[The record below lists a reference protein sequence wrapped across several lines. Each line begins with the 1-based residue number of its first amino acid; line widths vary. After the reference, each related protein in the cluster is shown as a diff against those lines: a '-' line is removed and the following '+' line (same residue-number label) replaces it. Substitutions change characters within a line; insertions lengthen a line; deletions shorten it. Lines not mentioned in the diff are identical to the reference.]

1 MTNALPQ
8 IYFRG
13 IKADS
18 QFNYRDPL
26 GACWEV
32 GFKVSSSLSEVTI
45 FISRLTRVKRPR
57 GSGTTLVSSE
67 DPVPD
72 IAIRMNYDIESFVH
86 SKIFVEI

>member
-45 FISRLTRVKRPR
+45 FISRLTRVKN
-57 GSGTTLVSSE
+57 GTTLVSSG